1 MIKLSKKAYSLLGL
15 ACNAGK
21 AVSGY
26 TAVSKALDG
35 SRVCMLLLAG
45 NVSDNTVKQYSD
57 KANSKSINLY
67 IVDDEYLCSCVGH
80 PERKVIAV
88 LDDGFKNAILKEI
101 HILNVGVNSSNE

>member
-1 MIKLSKKAYSLLGL
+1 LVKLSKKAYSLLGL

-26 TAVSKALDG
+26 TAVSKALDS
-35 SRVCMLLLAG
+35 SRLRLLLLTG
-45 NVSDNTVKQYSD
+45 DVSQNTAKQYTD
-57 KANSKSINLY
+57 KALNRGIE
-67 IVDDEYLCSCVGH
+67 IHTVDDEFLCSCVGH

-88 LDDGFKNAILKEI
+88 LDDGFANAILKEI

>member
-26 TAVSKALDG
+26 TAVSKVLDG
-35 SRVCMLLLAG
+35 PRICMLLLASG
-45 NVSDNTVKQYSD
+45 ASHNTVKQYAD
-57 KANSKSINLY
+57 KARNKNIEFY
-67 IVDDEYLCSCVGH
+67 IVDDEFMCSCVGH

-88 LDDGFKNAILKEI
+88 LDNGFSSAILKEI